1 MYEVTMDK
9 IIIFIT
15 GVAPITLDSTTSG
28 FNIARDITKDIN
40 FNDMLGFCKD
50 DVQYLMDE
58 IDEKTQEKLLPII
71 KTNYDGYIFSNMIK
85 GDLDKYKI

>member
-28 FNIARDITKDIN
+28 FNIARDIN

-50 DVQYLMDE
+50 DVQYLMDEIE